1 MRRSLVQWV
10 MIEEILFRSYA
21 GCRLRRLHFTVS
33 KPEACVISTFKE
45 ALESMVKTLAHFR
58 SILLLTCLCVSL
70 VVVSGCSLFGLASL
84 GPEATFTPTVDAER
98 ALVPTFT
105 PTPDLPVAAPT
116 AAPDLPVVAT
126 AVPAVD
132 NPVAPEATAA
142 PAEQPTTVEPTVAP
156 TEAPAAAAKF
166 IVTEPLVNVR
176 SGPDTAFGLAGSVE
190 AEQTFDIKG
199 KNGAGD
205 WWLICC
211 VNGQEVWIFG
221 QLGRTENAES
231 VALAENI
238 PAVPTAA
245 PVAVAPTAAPVP
257 TQAPA
262 AAPTEAPAP
271 PPPSA
276 DPCAGIG
283 GDGCKFKVREG
294 PQFAANGG
302 NELKLQLFFIHSGID
317 GGQPQGS
324 YFVVLTKDGQNLGV
338 SDGVRSIANS
348 SNEGPQGRYNYEYKI
363 GLDKLPGNT
372 VAGNYTMFVLDGN
385 GERDS
390 QDLNFTVPEG
400 QGEVR
405 VVWDQG

>member
-1 MRRSLVQWV
+1 M
-10 MIEEILFRSYA
+10 
-21 GCRLRRLHFTVS
+21 
-33 KPEACVISTFKE
+33 
-45 ALESMVKTLAHFR
+45 KTLAPFR
-58 SILLLTCLCVSL
+58 SILLLTCLCGTL
-70 VVVSGCSLFGLASL
+70 VVLSGCSFFGMASL
-84 GPEATFTPTVDAER
+84 GPEATPTPTVDASR
-98 ALVPTFT
+98 ALLPTFT
-105 PTPDLPVAAPT
+105 PTPDLPAAAPT
-116 AAPDLPVVAT
+116 AVPDQPVVAPV
-126 AVPAVD
+126 VPADD
-132 NPVAPEATAA
+132 NAVVEEATAA
-142 PAEQPTTVEPTVAP
+142 PAVEEAAPAEPTVAP
-156 TEAPAAAAKF
+156 TEAPAAIAKF

-176 SGPDTAFGLAGSVE
+176 TGPDTAFGLAGSVQ
-190 AEQTFDIKG
+190 ADQTFDIMG
-199 KNGAGD
+199 KNAAGD

-238 PAVPTAA
+238 PVVPTAA
-245 PVAVAPTAAPVP
+245 PVAAVPTAAPVP

-262 AAPTEAPAP
+262 AAPTEAPA

-338 SDGVRSIANS
+338 SDSVRSIANS
-348 SNEGPQGRYNYEYKI
+348 SNEGAQGRYNYEYKL
-363 GLDKLPGNT
+363 GVDKLPGNT

-400 QGEVR
+400 NGEVR

>member
-1 MRRSLVQWV
+1 
-10 MIEEILFRSYA
+10 
-21 GCRLRRLHFTVS
+21 
-33 KPEACVISTFKE
+33 
-45 ALESMVKTLAHFR
+45 MVKTLAPFR
-58 SILLLTCLCVSL
+58 SILLLTCLCGAL
-70 VVVSGCSLFGLASL
+70 VVLSGCSFFGLASM
-84 GPEATFTPTVDAER
+84 GPEATATPTVDLER
-98 ALVPTFT
+98 ALLPTFT
-105 PTPDLPVAAPT
+105 PTPDQPAAVPT
-116 AAPDLPVVAT
+116 DLPVVIEEA
-126 AVPAVD
+126 A
-132 NPVAPEATAA
+132 PVEESTVVEAP
-142 PAEQPTTVEPTVAP
+142 PAEQPAIAEPTVAP
-156 TEAPAAAAKF
+156 TDTPLPTAKF
-166 IVTEPLVNVR
+166 IVTEALVNVR
-176 SGPDTAFGLAGSVE
+176 TGPNTAFGLAGSVQ

-199 KNGAGD
+199 KNTAGD
-205 WWLICC
+205 WWLLCC

-221 QLGRTENAES
+221 QLGRTENAEA
-231 VALAENI
+231 VAVAQNI

-245 PVAVAPTAAPVP
+245 PVAVAPTAVPAP
-257 TQAPA
+257 TQAPV

-271 PPPSA
+271 PPAA

-348 SNEGPQGRYNYEYKI
+348 SNEGAQGRYNYEYKI
-363 GLDKLPGNT
+363 GLDKLPGNN

-390 QDLNFTVPEG
+390 QDLNFSVPEG
-400 QGEVR
+400 QGEIR

>member
-1 MRRSLVQWV
+1 VPTL
-10 MIEEILFRSYA
+10 
-21 GCRLRRLHFTVS
+21 
-33 KPEACVISTFKE
+33 PPVI
-45 ALESMVKTLAHFR
+45 
-58 SILLLTCLCVSL
+58 I
-70 VVVSGCSLFGLASL
+70 
-84 GPEATFTPTVDAER
+84 DAPAPER
-98 ALVPTFT
+98 AESESVAGETAEDESAVGETAEGAVPTGA
-105 PTPDLPVAAPT
+105 PV
-116 AAPDLPVVAT
+116 
-126 AVPAVD
+126 
-132 NPVAPEATAA
+132 E
-142 PAEQPTTVEPTVAP
+142 EQPTAT
-156 TEAPAAAAKF
+156 PAASAKF

-176 SGPDTAFGLAGSVE
+176 TGPATAFGLAGSVQ
-190 AEQTFDIKG
+190 ADQSFDITG
-199 KNGAGD
+199 KNAAGD

-221 QLGRTENAES
+221 QLGRTENADG
-231 VALAENI
+231 VAVAQNI
-238 PAVPTAA
+238 PALPTAA
-245 PVAVAPTAAPVP
+245 PVAVAPTAVPAP

-262 AAPTEAPAP
+262 AAPTEVPADAPA

-294 PQFAANGG
+294 PQFAPNGG

-348 SNEGPQGRYNYEYKI
+348 SNEGAQGRYNYEYKI
-363 GLDKLPGNT
+363 GKDTLPGNT